1 MRHIDTMVTGFR
13 DGFQSYFGAR
23 VLTDDFLP
31 AFEAAVDAG
40 IRQIEVGGGARFQSL
55 YFYCNEDAFAMMDRL
70 REKAGPDADLQ
81 TLGRGINVVGLE
93 SQSRDIIDLHARLF
107 KKHGVSTIRNFD
119 ALNDVNNL
127 VYSGQCIA
135 DAGLNHEVSVTM
147 MGLPPGLTG
156 AHDADFYLGVLR
168 SILDAEIPY
177 SSVCFKDA
185 SGTTPPSVV
194 YETIGRARRLLGEDA
209 HIVFHSH
216 ETAGQ
221 SIQQYVSAIQ
231 AGASQVDCSLAPV
244 SGGTCQ
250 PDLLTLWQALRGTEY
265 DLGIDVDKVR
275 EVEQIFT
282 ECMSDYFVPPE
293 ALAVQPIIPFSPMP
307 GGALTANTQMM
318 RDNGILDR
326 YAEVIGAMS
335 EVVARGGFGTSV
347 TPVSQFYFQQ
357 AFNNVM
363 FGPWER
369 MAEGYGRMVLGYFGK
384 TPMPPDSEV
393 VKRAAE
399 LMELEPTDRAP
410 IDINDEDPAKG
421 MDHARA
427 MLADAALEET
437 EENIFIAA
445 TCREKG
451 LAFLKGEAKVNVRKR
466 SLEDDQPA
474 DAPAGASAARVAGS
488 YAVTVNGR
496 RHQVAM
502 EDGYALVDGVRYAVA
517 VDATGGGAAD
527 GERAP
532 AAAPRANAGAPPS
545 PGSGAQQS
553 AGAAVA
559 APFAGLL
566 LRVEAKPGARVQKGS
581 PIVILESMK
590 METALASPVDGVV
603 ESVRFAAGDQVNAGD
618 TVATVQPS

>member
-1 MRHIDTMVTGFR
+1 MVTGFR

-55 YFYCNEDAFAMMDRL
+55 YFYCNEDAFVMMDRL

-81 TLGRGINVVGLE
+81 TLARGINVVGLD
-93 SQSRDIIDLHARLF
+93 SQSRDIIDLHARMF

-156 AHDADFYLGVLR
+156 AHDADFYLGVLQ

-177 SSVCFKDA
+177 SSICFKDA

-194 YETIGRARRLLGEDA
+194 FETIQRARKLLGEGT

-216 ETAGQ
+216 ETAGL
-221 SIQQYVSAIQ
+221 SIQQYVSAIH
-231 AGASQVDCSLAPV
+231 AGANQVDCSLAPV

-275 EVEQIFT
+275 EVEQIFS
-282 ECMSDYFVPPE
+282 ECMADYFVPPE

-326 YAEVIGAMS
+326 YPEVIGAMN

-369 MAEGYGRMVLGYFGK
+369 MAEGYGKMVLGYFGK
-384 TPMPPDSEV
+384 TPLPPDDEI

-427 MLADAALEET
+427 MLDDAGLEQT
-437 EENIFIAA
+437 EEAVFIAA
-445 TCREKG
+445 TCKEKG
-451 LAFLKGEAKVNVRKR
+451 LAFLKGEARVNVRKR
-466 SLEDDQPA
+466 SPGDEPA
-474 DAPAGASAARVAGS
+474 ETAPARPSDAPTKASS

-496 RHQVAM
+496 SHEVAL

-517 VDATGGGAAD
+517 VDETRGGSAGTGAIAGP
-527 GERAP
+527 AP
-532 AAAPRANAGAPPS
+532 AAVPS
-545 PGSGAQQS
+545 AETSGG
-553 AGAAVA
+553 AGAAVD

-566 LRVEAKPGARVQKGS
+566 LRVEAKPGSRVQKGS

-603 ESVRFAAGDQVNAGD
+603 ETVCFAAGDQVNAGD